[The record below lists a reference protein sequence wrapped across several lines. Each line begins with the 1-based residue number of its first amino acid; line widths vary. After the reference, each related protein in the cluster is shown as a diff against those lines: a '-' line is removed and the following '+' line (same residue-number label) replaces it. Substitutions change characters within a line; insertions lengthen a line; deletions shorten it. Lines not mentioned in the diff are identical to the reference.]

1 MKKTVY
7 VCDHCGKEFNS
18 MIGYTEWEVNDF
30 NFIKEVDLCVDCFH
44 ELCNIVREFI
54 GEDTSR

>member
-7 VCDHCGKEFNS
+7 VCDHCGAEIKP
-18 MIGYTEWEVNDF
+18 MKDYTDLELDDF
-30 NFIKEVDLCVDCFH
+30 GFIKEVDLCDFCFK

-54 GEDTSR
+54 GEDVS